1 MRSQATILVAGDER
15 DVRRALSARL
25 SALGCR
31 VIEAASGLAVL
42 TQHLSEPVD
51 VVILDHPMPT
61 GDGRSIA
68 RVVRNESAVPIVFL
82 SGQDREHFREIVME
96 LPDVYYLP
104 KPLEWHKLE
113 ALLDALVR
121 PREPAAHAV

>member
-1 MRSQATILVAGDER
+1 MKKKRTILVADDER

-25 SALGCR
+25 SALGYR

-42 TQHLSEPVD
+42 TQHLTEPID
-51 VVILDHPMPT
+51 VVILDHRMPT

-68 RVVRNESAVPIVFL
+68 RVIRNESAVPIVFL
-82 SGQDREHFREIVME
+82 SGQDRERFRELVME

-104 KPLEWHKLE
+104 KPLDWHKLE
-113 ALLDALVR
+113 TLLDALVR
-121 PREPAAHAV
+121 PREPAAQAV